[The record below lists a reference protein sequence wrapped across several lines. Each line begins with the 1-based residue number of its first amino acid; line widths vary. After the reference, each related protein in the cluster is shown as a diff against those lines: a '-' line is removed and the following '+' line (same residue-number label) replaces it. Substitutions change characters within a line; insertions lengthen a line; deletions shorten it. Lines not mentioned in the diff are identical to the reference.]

1 MYKNSI
7 RFFEIAAKIQKN
19 EFKSRLMVTRCY
31 LRMVEVTKALKLYR
45 ETHKEIPKISSVS
58 HSLFAVVVEI
68 MFLVYYQIICKTE
81 KKIIL
86 TIRFKAFYCIFKIYD
101 SNNDA
106 SLMSSDEKEEE
117 ISESEDE
124 DN

>member
-45 ETHKEIPKISSVS
+45 ETHKEKPKN
-58 HSLFAVVVEI
+58 AE
-68 MFLVYYQIICKTE
+68 CK
-81 KKIIL
+81 
-86 TIRFKAFYCIFKIYD
+86 
-101 SNNDA
+101 
-106 SLMSSDEKEEE
+106 
-117 ISESEDE
+117 
-124 DN
+124 